1 METKP
6 KKTLSEE
13 QIKKMQLGRKLAYE
27 KKKKEREL
35 ERNKAK
41 EFVDAKKDKNKEK
54 LLKLEMEALQ
64 QQQDRID
71 NLKIQVERKKEVKSK
86 LKMAKQ
92 EEAEPVEQS
101 PREIV
106 ERELEIDEPIIE
118 KILDLKE
125 EVEVDMAG
133 VSNDFVGD
141 EKEMPDEKEEE
152 AVELFIPTNDEYR
165 EVFNEKASEIR
176 KGIPQPVK
184 KYYDEALKKF
194 DCHLDLDTNI
204 TNMIDY
210 VKEVV
215 KTNTEIVNKV
225 RSEQKEK
232 ELEKQKQNEIIQKLE
247 AETLAEKEI
256 ENRIYKLMKIK
267 Y

>member
-27 KKKKEREL
+27 KKKKERDL
-35 ERNKAK
+35 ERSKAK

-92 EEAEPVEQS
+92 EEVEAEES

-133 VSNDFVGD
+133 V
-141 EKEMPDEKEEE
+141 EKEMSDEKEEE

-176 KGIPQPVK
+176 KGIPPPVK

-225 RSEQKEK
+225 RAEQKEK
-232 ELEKQKQNEIIQKLE
+232 ELEKQKQNELIQKLE

>member
-27 KKKKEREL
+27 KKKKERDL
-35 ERNKAK
+35 ERSKAK

-71 NLKIQVERKKEVKSK
+71 NLKIQVERKN
-86 LKMAKQ
+86 
-92 EEAEPVEQS
+92 
-101 PREIV
+101 
-106 ERELEIDEPIIE
+106 IIE

-133 VSNDFVGD
+133 V
-141 EKEMPDEKEEE
+141 EKEMSDEKEEE

-176 KGIPQPVK
+176 KGIPPPVK

-225 RSEQKEK
+225 RAEQKEK
-232 ELEKQKQNEIIQKLE
+232 ELEKQKQNELIQKLE

>member
-86 LKMAKQ
+86 LKLAKQ
-92 EEAEPVEQS
+92 EEAEPVEES

-133 VSNDFVGD
+133 N
-141 EKEMPDEKEEE
+141 EKEEE
-152 AVELFIPTNDEYR
+152 HQEPLLEPVELFIPTNDEYR

-176 KGIPQPVK
+176 KGIPPPVK

>member
-27 KKKKEREL
+27 KKKKERDL
-35 ERNKAK
+35 ERSKAK

-92 EEAEPVEQS
+92 EEPEPVEES

-125 EVEVDMAG
+125 EVEVDMA
-133 VSNDFVGD
+133 GD

-176 KGIPQPVK
+176 KGIPPPVK

>member
-1 METKP
+1 MK
-6 KKTLSEE
+6 
-13 QIKKMQLGRKLAYE
+13 G
-27 KKKKEREL
+27 
-35 ERNKAK
+35 
-41 EFVDAKKDKNKEK
+41 
-54 LLKLEMEALQ
+54 
-64 QQQDRID
+64 
-71 NLKIQVERKKEVKSK
+71 KKEVKSK

-92 EEAEPVEQS
+92 EETEAEES

-106 ERELEIDEPIIE
+106 ERELEEQIDEPIIE

-125 EVEVDMAG
+125 EVELDMAG
-133 VSNDFVGD
+133 N
-141 EKEMPDEKEEE
+141 EKEIPDEKEEPLLE
-152 AVELFIPTNDEYR
+152 PVELFIPTNDEYR

-204 TNMIDY
+204 TNMIDF

-215 KTNTEIVNKV
+215 KTNTEIVSKV
-225 RSEQKEK
+225 RAEQKEK
-232 ELEKQKQNEIIQKLE
+232 ELEKQKQNELIQKLE

>member
-27 KKKKEREL
+27 KKKKERDL
-35 ERNKAK
+35 ERSKAK

-92 EEAEPVEQS
+92 EEAEAEES

-106 ERELEIDEPIIE
+106 ERELEEQIDEPIIE

-133 VSNDFVGD
+133 D

-152 AVELFIPTNDEYR
+152 PVELFIPTNDEYR

-204 TNMIDY
+204 TNMIDF

-215 KTNTEIVNKV
+215 KTNTEIVSKV
-225 RSEQKEK
+225 RAEQKEK